1 MAERNLPQKNKFAGK
16 EIGNYKLGNEIGRGE
31 IGVVYRAIR
40 YENGTEVAEVACKI
54 IPTENLKD
62 SWQTEIKKVGKLR
75 GRETIVQYINHGSE
89 ILEGKPYVWIFY
101 EYVGYGDNCAVNLRD
116 YICQNPS
123 QISLHFINILVEKLL
138 ETFVAMET
146 VEISHNDLHE
156 GNILIFHDPRSID
169 PNTPSIK
176 ITDFGIGGS
185 YNKLEPKDDYKQ
197 LTLICYNLLE
207 KLEYSDLDGKDKFLY
222 DNYIEDFFPKKI
234 LETNPIEGEFVKN
247 PRNLLKIF
255 KEEIPKE
262 YFEKEI
268 LQKYSES
275 TKTYIPSKPAKLTH
289 PFDYLR
295 CEQMGNSF
303 ELLQRLYSEKFPG
316 YSDLLR
322 RNNTILTGP
331 RGCGKTTIFRN
342 MSLKT
347 QILGNKVKKIEDYNE
362 DYIGIYYHCNDL
374 YFAFPYLKEKIF
386 DETRKAIIH
395 YFNLS
400 ILYEILDLLEISKDK
415 SGFELNNSMIATLQG
430 FLRVY
435 FPSYLMPPLG
445 ANILAHLKSIIVNE
459 KQITRQWFERSGRQK
474 PFFTPMDFI
483 KKLCNLIQTDIPWAK
498 NRAIYFFLDDYSLPN
513 ISKQIQETL
522 HDFILFPSEGSEY
535 FFKISTESIISFH
548 PYTSKRKLLEEGRE
562 YVVVDLGYFF
572 LHNDKRAK
580 SFIFEVINNRLENSQ
595 RIDKAY
601 HSIEKI
607 LGKSHYK
614 SYNQLAR
621 EIRKEKS
628 EHVYYYGLDI
638 IAGLCSGDVAHI
650 LDLIKHIF
658 ELAGGYEEFTQAGK
672 VNLPIHKKDQ
682 NKAIRET
689 GNNFLN
695 NLEYCPDYGPKLR
708 KIAEAFGEVAHH
720 FLITRNSKTQSQYPP
735 WQAFRIEVREP
746 LDLRDNKDALKIYN
760 ELLRYSVFIRDVVG
774 KSQWGKVA
782 PKLYLRRLLIPTFLL
797 TPSKRDNIGLS
808 KDGFLKLLI
817 DPKGFANEMKK
828 KEPRRKR
835 FQPNE
840 KQGYLFPLK
849 EVTKGREND
858 EKNRE

>member
-1 MAERNLPQKNKFAGK
+1 MAKRNLPQKNKFLGK
-16 EIGNYKLGNEIGRGE
+16 EIENYKLCKEIGRGE
-31 IGVVYRAIR
+31 IGVVYRAER
-40 YENGTEVAEVACKI
+40 YENGDKVAEVACKI

-62 SWQTEIKKVGKLR
+62 SWQTEIKKVGRLR
-75 GRETIVQYINHGSE
+75 GRETIVQYINHGSK

-101 EYVGYGDNCAVNLRD
+101 EYVGYEDKYAENLRD
-116 YICQNPS
+116 YILKNPS
-123 QISLHFINILVEKLL
+123 QNTLPFINLLVEKILD
-138 ETFVAMET
+138 TFVAMNHEVIT
-146 VEISHNDLHE
+146 HNDLHE
-156 GNILIFHDPRSID
+156 GNILIFHDPRSVD
-169 PNTPSIK
+169 PETPTIK

-197 LTLICYNLLE
+197 LALICYNLLE
-207 KLEYSDLDGKDKFLY
+207 KLKYHELDGKDKFLY
-222 DNYIEDFFPKKI
+222 DNYIEDFFPKKV
-234 LETNPIEGEFVKN
+234 LETYPTEGSFVRN
-247 PRNLLKIF
+247 PRKLFKIF
-255 KEEIPKE
+255 KEEIPK
-262 YFEKEI
+262 KC
-268 LQKYSES
+268 SES

-295 CEQMGNSF
+295 CEQIDSF

-347 QILGNKVKKIEDYNE
+347 QILGGKVKKVEDYRE
-362 DYIGIYYHCNDL
+362 DYIGIYYHCSNL
-374 YFAFPYLKEKIF
+374 YFAFPYLKEKIS
-386 DETRKAIIH
+386 DETRRVIIH

-400 ILYEILDLLEISKDK
+400 ILYEILDLFANSKDK
-415 SGFELNNSMIATLQG
+415 QGFELNYDVGTKLQN
-430 FLRVY
+430 FIREYLH
-435 FPSYLMPPLG
+435 SYQTPPLG
-445 ANILAHLKSIIVNE
+445 TDILAHLKSITVEE

-474 PFFTPMDFI
+474 PYFTPMDFI

-572 LHNDKRAK
+572 LREDERAK

-595 RIDKAY
+595 KIDKAY

-607 LGKSHYK
+607 LGESHYT
-614 SYNQLAR
+614 YNQLAR
-621 EIRKEKS
+621 EIIKEKQ
-628 EHVYYYGLDI
+628 HVDYYGLDI
-638 IAGLCSGDVAHI
+638 IAGLCSGDVAQI

-658 ELAGGYEEFTQAGK
+658 ELAGGYEEFTQPGK
-672 VNLPIHKKDQ
+672 VNLPIPKKDQ

-695 NLEYCPDYGPKLR
+695 NLETCPDHGPELR

-720 FLITRNSKTQSQYPP
+720 FLITRNSKTQNQYPP

-746 LDLRDNKDALKIYN
+746 LDLRGDKDALEIYN

-808 KDGFLKLLI
+808 KDEFLKLLI
-817 DPKGFANEMKK
+817 DPEGFANEMKK

-840 KQGYLFPLK
+840 KQGYLFSLK